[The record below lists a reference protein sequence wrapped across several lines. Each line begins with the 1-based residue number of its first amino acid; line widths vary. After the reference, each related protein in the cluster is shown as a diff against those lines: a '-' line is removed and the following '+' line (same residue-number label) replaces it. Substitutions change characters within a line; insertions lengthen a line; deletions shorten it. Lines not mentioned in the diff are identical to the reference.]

1 MEQIYH
7 GSDTLVDIADF
18 LRQYQERINEV
29 IEAIPPT
36 PTTNN
41 SDSIVSCILC
51 RSSMACA

>member
-41 SDSIVSCILC
+41 SDSIVS
-51 RSSMACA
+51 